1 VSGEAGRSSVEP
13 QHPVDGP
20 PRSGLSRGLSIAWSA
35 AGCEQPIRL
44 VGRST
49 RINGNTGEVL
59 TEFNTTEATPGY
71 VLVPCGNRRTGRCEP
86 CSQTYKADTY
96 HLVRAGLIGGRGVPE
111 DVRDHLRLFVTLT
124 APSFGPV
131 HSRRPGVDGRTRP
144 CRPRRKKAGCRHG
157 RPLACTARHAPDDPA
172 LGQPLCPRCYDYV
185 GAVLWN
191 AHTGDLWRRTTI
203 YIRDEMAKRAGI
215 SRTALQKQLRLSYVK
230 VAEFQAR
237 GVVHFHVIVRA
248 DGPEGPS
255 TPAPEWADLVFVAES
270 VRAATS
276 CAQLRLH
283 ALGGMVIRWGSE
295 LDIRQVIPEDEEGR
309 VTEQTVAAYVV
320 KYATKAAE
328 VSGTVDRPIKSAGA
342 ITNLRVS
349 EHTRSMISTAW
360 DLGGRREFR
369 RLRLRRWAH
378 MLGYRGHFSTKS
390 RVYSTTL
397 GALRQVR
404 ADYRAAEH
412 AAQFGLDS
420 PDVVTT
426 VDAWGYAGQGYL
438 SEVEAEIAATIRVAR
453 QRRKQARDEGAAST
467 P

>member
-1 VSGEAGRSSVEP
+1 VSGDAGESSFKPKGPADGRP
-13 QHPVDGP
+13 Q
-20 PRSGLSRGLSIAWSA
+20 SGLSRGLSIGRSA
-35 AGCEQPIRL
+35 TGCEQPIRL

-59 TEFNTTEATPGY
+59 TEFNTTEVIPGY
-71 VLVPCGNRRTGRCEP
+71 VLVPCGNRRASRCEP

-96 HLVRAGLIGGRGVPE
+96 HLVRAGLIGGKGAPE
-111 DVRDHLRLFVTLT
+111 DVCDHLRLFVTLT

-131 HSRRPGVDGRTRP
+131 HSHRSGVDGRIRP
-144 CRPRRKKAGCRHG
+144 CRPRRKKAVCMHG
-157 RPLACTARHAPDDPA
+157 GTLACTARHAPDDPV

-191 AHTGDLWRRTTI
+191 AHAGDLWRRTTI

-215 SRTALQKQLRLSYVK
+215 SRTALQKRLRLSYVK

-248 DGPEGPS
+248 DGPQGPF
-255 TPAPEWADLVFVAES
+255 TPAPEWVDEVFVAES

-276 CAQLRLH
+276 AARLRLDVP
-283 ALGGMVIRWGSE
+283 GGMVIRWGSE

-309 VTEQTVAAYVV
+309 VTEKAVAAYVA

-328 VSGTVDRPIKSAGA
+328 VSGTVDRPIKSAGEIA
-342 ITNLRVS
+342 NLRVS

-360 DLGGRREFR
+360 ELGGRREFR

-426 VDAWGYAGQGYL
+426 VGAWGYAGQGYL
-438 SEVEAEIAATIRVAR
+438 SEIEAEVAATIRVAR
-453 QRRKQARDEGAAST
+453 QRGKQAREEGVAST
-467 P
+467 S

>member
-1 VSGEAGRSSVEP
+1 
-13 QHPVDGP
+13 
-20 PRSGLSRGLSIAWSA
+20 
-35 AGCEQPIRL
+35 
-44 VGRST
+44 
-49 RINGNTGEVL
+49 
-59 TEFNTTEATPGY
+59 
-71 VLVPCGNRRTGRCEP
+71 
-86 CSQTYKADTY
+86 
-96 HLVRAGLIGGRGVPE
+96 VR
-111 DVRDHLRLFVTLT
+111 
-124 APSFGPV
+124 
-131 HSRRPGVDGRTRP
+131 
-144 CRPRRKKAGCRHG
+144 
-157 RPLACTARHAPDDPA
+157 
-172 LGQPLCPRCYDYV
+172 
-185 GAVLWN
+185 AVLWN
-191 AHTGDLWRRTTI
+191 AHAGDLWRRTTI

-215 SRTALQKQLRLSYVK
+215 SRTALQKRLRLSYVK

-248 DGPEGPS
+248 DGPEGPL

-276 CAQLRLH
+276 AAQLRLD
-283 ALGGMVIRWGSE
+283 ASGGMVIRWGSE
-295 LDIRQVIPEDEEGR
+295 LDIRQVIPEDEDGR
-309 VTEQTVAAYVV
+309 VTEQAVAAYVA

-328 VSGTVDRPIKSAGA
+328 VSGTVDRPIKSAGEIA
-342 ITNLRVS
+342 TLRVS

-360 DLGGRREFR
+360 ELGGRREFR

-426 VDAWGYAGQGYL
+426 VGAWGYAGQGYL
-438 SEVEAEIAATIRVAR
+438 SEVEAEIAARIRLAR
-453 QRRKQARDEGAAST
+453 QRRKQATDERAA
-467 P
+467 PAP